1 MNKIFFTTLLII
13 LTFNIYSINEKKI
26 ILNQARQY
34 EFRQNYSKSI
44 DLYKIAQEKYPQD
57 RQIVQDLIRVLIRAD
72 STETAGKILQS
83 NKNILK
89 KDTFLNLSIQLDLR
103 KGNVEKAKKMAKD
116 YFKNNHNDINSYA
129 TLVRVFESANQID
142 FAIDLIFKARKVK
155 KDEKYLAMSLARD
168 YNLMGDYAKSIDEY
182 FSYLEKH
189 KSYKFYISSLINK
202 IVEKF
207 PEKLLFL
214 HKYDSNKN
222 PSIQSV
228 LAEVYFKQKNFD
240 EAFKH
245 YKFTSLSEI
254 KRFADF
260 LSKNKEYENAEKVNV
275 YIVENYSDRVVKA
288 ESNLELAKIYTHQN
302 KIAKAKDILDKILSD
317 KYLYSKKLKFKS
329 HIIKDSYL
337 LMAKI
342 SILED
347 NDEQYLYNLNLAK
360 LNTYYYLDKA
370 KMDFKTIDYYFAK
383 RNFNKAD
390 SLIEGLN
397 KRYSEQS
404 KIMNQLSLYNFVSS
418 FLNNKSD
425 VDSLLTD
432 VVLKESNDEKT
443 NEMIKYYYYLKNV
456 NPKEKKDFF
465 TAYFMKK
472 ISKEKDALGLI
483 NNLFATTKNEF
494 YYITALEWSKNY
506 QNKFQ
511 NIISEF
517 TLKDT
522 IFKEYVEYQKMTK
535 DSLQSMKNFLNKT
548 QNSFITP
555 YVRKLYLD
563 KSEKNN

>member
-342 SILED
+342 AILED